1 MKSVTFNILSIAIV
15 LSMISSS
22 CDFSKKSKENDFYT
36 SNTLDELEVLLTQ
49 LNQLD
54 TIDCRNMDEIVSIN
68 ESMRRILENIRS
80 VEKFD
85 KLAKAYKTHRP
96 NVKFAIS
103 EDGTFGVFSW
113 RTKMDCLGNQIKNI
127 ALYKTDNG
135 VLTSSLYG
143 TPMIYHRVSSN
154 PMKKGNYLLHANN
167 AIKGY
172 SISNGYLEETSI
184 DLKDASFAD
193 NQPFEDE

>member
-1 MKSVTFNILSIAIV
+1 
-15 LSMISSS
+15 
-22 CDFSKKSKENDFYT
+22 
-36 SNTLDELEVLLTQ
+36 
-49 LNQLD
+49 
-54 TIDCRNMDEIVSIN
+54 
-68 ESMRRILENIRS
+68 
-80 VEKFD
+80 
-85 KLAKAYKTHRP
+85 
-96 NVKFAIS
+96 
-103 EDGTFGVFSW
+103 
-113 RTKMDCLGNQIKNI
+113 MDCLGNQIKNI

-154 PMKKGNYLLHANN
+154 PMKKGNYLLHSNST
-167 AIKGY
+167 IKGY

>member
-1 MKSVTFNILSIAIV
+1 MKSVTFNIFYIAIV

-54 TIDCRNMDEIVSIN
+54 TIGCRNMDEIVSIN
-68 ESMRRILENIRS
+68 ESMRRIVENIRS
-80 VEKFD
+80 AEKFD

-96 NVKFAIS
+96 NVKFAAS

-135 VLTSSLYG
+135 VLSSSLYG
-143 TPMIYHRVSSN
+143 KPMIYHRVSSN

-167 AIKGY
+167 TIKGY
-172 SISNGYLEETSI
+172 SISNGYLEETPI

-193 NQPFEDE
+193 NQPFEDD

>member
-143 TPMIYHRVSSN
+143 TTMIYHRVSSN

-167 AIKGY
+167 AVKGY
-172 SISNGYLEETSI
+172 SISNGYLEETPI